1 MSEKKT
7 EAAEEETPAE
17 TPGATSRSRR
27 PPLSTQALG
36 AVIGALAAMAVL
48 RIGTQAGWWSPVNET
63 RWILGGAFI
72 GSMATSVNYYDR
84 AGAYLTGRQSEG
96 NKKILALN
104 IFVSLLGMLVIGALV
119 FGLSSLIGMLFFSK

>member
-7 EAAEEETPAE
+7 EAEEETPAE
-17 TPGATSRSRR
+17 TPGVTSQSRR
-27 PPLSTQALG
+27 PPLSNQVLG
-36 AVIGALAAMAVL
+36 AVIGALVAMAGL
-48 RIGTQAGWWSPVNET
+48 RVGIQVGWWRPTNET
-63 RWILGGAFI
+63 TWILGGAFI
-72 GSMATSVNYYDR
+72 GSMVSSVNYYDR